1 MGSPAAEKQ
10 INHRVLIILARV
22 ESALIFAKEAAES
35 VITPRQP
42 CAALSTH
49 TRQHHCLAVTYVNSE
64 SVPASSQVH
73 SIIKQSKHDT
83 KQFKPRSSTGP
94 TEQGECKLREG
105 NKEPSLKTLQ
115 FNHKPDPLRAR

>member
-49 TRQHHCLAVTYVNSE
+49 TR
-64 SVPASSQVH
+64 
-73 SIIKQSKHDT
+73 
-83 KQFKPRSSTGP
+83 
-94 TEQGECKLREG
+94 
-105 NKEPSLKTLQ
+105 
-115 FNHKPDPLRAR
+115 